1 MTKRSVG
8 TWIMLALTAGL
19 MGCSTPDN
27 TPTDSGV
34 PGTDGSIPGT
44 DGSLPGTDGSVPGT
58 DSGTSPGAFRCTTG
72 SLFSG
77 YPEHDSEVGIH
88 ANEGDALAGVEGR
101 PLGWRSVV
109 FVGDHIVTIVG
120 QEVWSSDLSASAP
133 TVHRVA
139 GATSSGQSL
148 LDGPCATARFANL
161 QDIAAT
167 SDGDLYVMDQTG
179 NAVLMISDPFDATC
193 AVSYVAGT
201 STDTLDITP
210 VTPPNVGDTE
220 GPGATAQFGLPGRM
234 AIDAAGNLYVWDT
247 GNNSIRRIGSDA
259 AHTVSTLA
267 PVVSGEHE
275 VVVDGL
281 AVIGSSLF
289 ALQHDTGNEV
299 FLESI
304 NTSTGAKTEIF
315 RGRATVFGF
324 GSSDALQTGGLTT
337 DGIDLFLYFKGGIFS
352 VTTAGVITRIAGEE
366 DIRSTIEFSVGYDP
380 MVSHPAL
387 SVELA
392 NRSQYATAG
401 ADSWIAVDD
410 AGDLYF
416 VGSVLDPYV
425 VRFDCGR

>member
-8 TWIMLALTAGL
+8 TWILLTLTAGL
-19 MGCSTPDN
+19 LGCPTPDPE
-27 TPTDSGV
+27 PTDGGV
-34 PGTDGSIPGT
+34 
-44 DGSLPGTDGSVPGT
+44 PGTDGSVPGVDGSVPGT
-58 DSGTSPGAFRCTTG
+58 DGSVPDGGTTTGAFRCTTG

-77 YPEHDSEVGIH
+77 FPEHDSEVGIH
-88 ANEGDALAGVEGR
+88 ANEGDPLAGVEGR

-109 FVGDHIVTIVG
+109 FVDDHIVTIVG
-120 QEVWSSDLSASAP
+120 QEIWSSDLSASSP
-133 TVHRVA
+133 TVHRLA
-139 GATSSGQSL
+139 GSTSSGQSL

-161 QDIAAT
+161 HDIVAT
-167 SDGDLYVMDQTG
+167 SDGDLYVIDQTA
-179 NAVLMISDPFDATC
+179 NTVLSITDPFGPAC

-210 VTPPNVGDTE
+210 VTPPNVGETE
-220 GPGATAQFGLPGRM
+220 GPGATAQFALPGRM
-234 AIDAAGNLYVWDT
+234 AIDGAGNLYVWDT
-247 GNNSIRRIGSDA
+247 GNSSIRRVANDA

-267 PVVSGEHE
+267 PVVSGEQE
-275 VVVDGL
+275 VIVDGL

-304 NTSTGAKTEIF
+304 DTSTGAKTEIF

-352 VTTAGVITRIAGEE
+352 VTTAGVITRIAGDE
-366 DIRSTIEFSVGYDP
+366 DARSTIEFETGYDP
-380 MVSHPAL
+380 MATHPAL
-387 SVELA
+387 DVHLA

-401 ADSWIAVDD
+401 ADSWLAIDD

-425 VRFDCGR
+425 ERLDCGR